1 MSAITRAFGADII
14 NHVFLASGSIKH
26 DNLYA
31 ALYTQSPTKS
41 GGGTEVSGGGYER
54 VRIQCST
61 TEWEAS
67 DDDALATSNRNVIE
81 FPVPS
86 SDWGTVTHF
95 GLHTQS
101 SGTDNLAFFGELVQP
116 VMITGGDG
124 APKFQAGAIDIRLED
139 PHA

>member
-1 MSAITRAFGADII
+1 MSAITRSFGADVLNKI
-14 NHVFLASGSIKH
+14 FLASGSIKH
-26 DNLYA
+26 DNFYL

-54 VRIQCST
+54 VRVQCSS
-61 TEWEAS
+61 TEWLVTET
-67 DDDALATSNRNVIE
+67 DAVSTTNRNAVE
-81 FPVPS
+81 FPVPT

-101 SGTDNLAFFGELVQP
+101 SGDSLAFFGELVSP
-116 VMITGGDG
+116 VTITGGDG
-124 APKFQAGAIDIRLED
+124 APKFNTGTIDIRLED